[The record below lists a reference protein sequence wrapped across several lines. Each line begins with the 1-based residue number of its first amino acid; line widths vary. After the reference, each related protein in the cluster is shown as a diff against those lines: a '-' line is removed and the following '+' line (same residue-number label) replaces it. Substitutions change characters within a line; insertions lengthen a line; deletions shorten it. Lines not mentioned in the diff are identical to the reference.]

1 MSYWLNYPVDNV
13 CIGAQLIS
21 LFYKTR
27 LNPGKE
33 SQCELSLYR
42 ARNPYNIAKAMRIIN
57 PDGKDYFPI
66 IEELT
71 VAFVKKCVQGR
82 VADDMVESV
91 VRQAIY
97 SPEQMR
103 LRYNIFRIPKKSG
116 GFRTIEAP
124 DETLKT
130 IQRGLLYNWWYA
142 LGGLRQ
148 CVQGFVPGR
157 GTLTNA
163 ERHFDPSLAR
173 EQVLMKMDLR
183 DFFPSI
189 TAVSLYDRLVRL
201 IDGRAA
207 DTRKNWFK
215 VPPLLVTSIR
225 ESSKYKWLLKDRR
238 IPDNG
243 ILHPLRNKVDEVE
256 AAMILVAWG
265 VISICTMDGRLPQG
279 SPCSPAATNIF
290 MDQFHTSILSALAS
304 INLSEGANVRN
315 HVTYSIFADDTAFTS
330 GSLPNILKSKG
341 IASRIISKYPDITQ
355 NVLKT
360 GIFRCGQPQRVTGIS
375 ITDRISISRQTRDK
389 LRAEL
394 YNVSV
399 GKKKLDDKDIMR
411 IKGLRAHIIGIDPE
425 GWNRRC
431 DRLYKEVIG

>member
-1 MSYWLNYPVDNV
+1 MSSWINYPADNM
-13 CIGAQLIS
+13 CIGAQLVS
-21 LFYKTR
+21 LFYNTH
-27 LNPGKE
+27 LHTGKI
-33 SQCELSLYR
+33 SPYELGLKD
-42 ARNPYNIAKAMRIIN
+42 ARNPYNIAKAIGIIN
-57 PDGKDYFPI
+57 PDGKDYFSI
-66 IEELT
+66 IKELT

-82 VADDMVESV
+82 VADDMVESIV
-91 VRQAIY
+91 HQAIY
-97 SPEQMR
+97 NPEQMR
-103 LRYNIFRIPKKSG
+103 LRYNIFRIPKKLG

-201 IDGRAA
+201 IDGRAV

-225 ESSKYKWLLKDRR
+225 ESSKYKGLLKDRR

-243 ILHPLRNKVDEVE
+243 ILHPVKNKVDEVE
-256 AAMILVAWG
+256 AVMILVAWG
-265 VISICTMDGRLPQG
+265 VISLCTMDGRLPQG
-279 SPCSPAATNIF
+279 SPCSPAATNLF
-290 MDQFHTSILSALAS
+290 MDQFHTSILSALTS

-315 HVTYSIFADDTAFTS
+315 HVTYSIYADDTAFTS
-330 GSLPNILKSKG
+330 GSLQNILRAKG

-411 IKGLRAHIIGIDPE
+411 IKGVRAHIIGIDPE

-431 DRLYKEVIG
+431 ERLYKEVIG